1 MSGTSISLTF
11 VISAGND
18 FGLGHARRTQSIAEA
33 FRLTRNLGEL
43 HVILRGIDD
52 IRDLWPQVPDASFQK
67 LVFDGCLE
75 TSNKFFGRKA
85 SHDFLIFDLHPDHI
99 DEELRAW
106 AQVQKVHNYLI
117 GIDSIALRTDWPL
130 DLRWMPTFYRDPDW
144 PPELNIQH
152 GWNSFLMTRRDV
164 GHQNK
169 CDITKLLV
177 LTGGADPLR
186 LSSLWPPL
194 LERIETPDSLEITW
208 VIGPFSRKPSFT
220 GVSNHLIRVVDS
232 PESIHELI
240 YESDLVVSLY
250 GVSVYESLM
259 YGKKVI
265 SYCPSQTAETEA
277 LAGSGLSFVF
287 YDPRQALNHVVTAL
301 AAPSQPS
308 CIDGLGPQRILT
320 KMFDLIE

>member
-1 MSGTSISLTF
+1 MSLTF

-33 FRLTRNLGEL
+33 YRFTKGLGEL
-43 HVILRGIDD
+43 HVLVRGTDD
-52 IRDLWPQVPDASFQK
+52 IRALWPQVQDASFQK
-67 LVFDGCLE
+67 LVFDKCLE
-75 TSNKFFGRKA
+75 TSNKFLGRKA

-99 DEELRAW
+99 DEDLRAW
-106 AQVQKVHNYLI
+106 AQVNKFHSYLI
-117 GIDSIALRTDWPL
+117 GIDSIALMTDWPL

-144 PPELNIQH
+144 PPVLNIQH
-152 GWNSFLMTRRDV
+152 GWDSFLMTRRDV

-169 CDITKLLV
+169 YDKTRLLV

-194 LERIETPDSLEITW
+194 LEGIETPDSLEITW
-208 VIGPFSRKPSFT
+208 VTGPFSRKPSFT
-220 GVSNHLIRVVDS
+220 GDSNHLIRVVDS
-232 PESIHELI
+232 PESIHALI
-240 YESDLVVSLY
+240 YESDLVLSLY
-250 GVSVYESLM
+250 GVSVYESIM
-259 YGKKVI
+259 YGKKVV

-277 LAGSGLSFVF
+277 LACTGLSFVF
-287 YDPRQALNHVVTAL
+287 YDPMQALNHVVTAL

-308 CIDGLGPQRILT
+308 RIDGLGPQRLLA